1 MLNDDEIMYGEY
13 SVLVTDENT
22 TVKKDRKGQKGI
34 DIFFDDVAI
43 NDGRRWKAV
52 DEIIYD
58 TE

>member
-1 MLNDDEIMYGEY
+1 M
-13 SVLVTDENT
+13 TDENT